1 MEAVWFL
8 LGIVVGA
15 AVAWIVLQRLSDRR
29 VAEAEERVAAELA
42 HAREQARDADVAHAE
57 TKDRLFALQARLQE
71 AEAQVERERAELLA
85 CRERLVQLESRAA
98 AVAEARARLEQVEAE
113 LARRQTTAP
122 VASPTRPAPA
132 PTVAAPAAP
141 AAAAAEP
148 APVAAVRPGEA
159 AAAPARPAEPAEEL
173 RRLDAKLA
181 MLPAGSS
188 ARALLLKRRQE
199 LVARIEHP
207 PAPVVPPPPPA
218 PVEPAPAPAP
228 AAVAAPLSPVP
239 AAEPPAPS
247 TAHRRAPPDDL
258 KLIKGI
264 GPVLE
269 RRLHELGVRS
279 FADLAALT
287 PERVAEIDHA
297 IDFPGRIERER
308 WIEQAKEL
316 LARRRS

>member
-15 AVAWIVLQRLSDRR
+15 ALAWILLQRLSDRR

-42 HAREQARDADVAHAE
+42 HAREQARDADLAHAE
-57 TKDRLFALQARLQE
+57 TKDRLVALQARLQE
-71 AEAQVERERAELLA
+71 AEAQLERERAELLA

-98 AVAEARARLEQVEAE
+98 ALAEARARLEQVEAE
-113 LARRQTTAP
+113 LVRRQATG
-122 VASPTRPAPA
+122 
-132 PTVAAPAAP
+132 AAGGQPAAASAGPLAPPAVTAGLTP
-141 AAAAAEP
+141 AAAATSPEP
-148 APVAAVRPGEA
+148 AV
-159 AAAPARPAEPAEEL
+159 APARPIDPAEEL
-173 RRLDAKLA
+173 RRLEAKLA

-188 ARALLLKRRQE
+188 ARALLLKQRRE

-207 PAPVVPPPPPA
+207 PASVASPPPPA
-218 PVEPAPAPAP
+218 PVEPAPPPAP
-228 AAVAAPLSPVP
+228 AAVGPPPSPVLP
-239 AAEPPAPS
+239 AETPAPS
-247 TAHRRAPPDDL
+247 TDGPRAAPDDL

-287 PERVAEIDHA
+287 PERIAEIDEA
-297 IDFPGRIERER
+297 IEFPGRIERER

-316 LARRRS
+316 LARRRNG

>member
-8 LGIVVGA
+8 LGIVVGVA
-15 AVAWIVLQRLSDRR
+15 LAWIVLQRLSDRR

-42 HAREQARDADVAHAE
+42 HAREQARDADLAHAE
-57 TKDRLFALQARLQE
+57 TKERLVALQARLQE
-71 AEAQVERERAELLA
+71 AEAQLERERAELLA

-98 AVAEARARLEQVEAE
+98 AVAEARARLERVEAE
-113 LARRQTTAP
+113 LARHQATAP
-122 VASPTRPAPA
+122 GASPARPAPA
-132 PTVAAPAAP
+132 PAGAALAAPAADASP
-141 AAAAAEP
+141 S
-148 APVAAVRPGEA
+148 EA
-159 AAAPARPAEPAEEL
+159 APGRARPADPAEEL

-188 ARALLLKRRQE
+188 ARALLSKQRQE
-199 LVARIEHP
+199 LAARLEHP
-207 PAPVVPPPPPA
+207 PAPLVPPSPPA
-218 PVEPAPAPAP
+218 PVEPAPPP
-228 AAVAAPLSPVP
+228 AAAALAPTSAPGP
-239 AAEPPAPS
+239 AAETPARS
-247 TAHRRAPPDDL
+247 TAPPRTPPDDL

-287 PERVAEIDHA
+287 PERVKEIDEA
-297 IDFPGRIERER
+297 IEFPGRIERER

-316 LARRRS
+316 LARRHDG

>member
-8 LGIVVGA
+8 LGIVIGA
-15 AVAWIVLQRLSDRR
+15 ALAWIVLQRLSDRR

-42 HAREQARDADVAHAE
+42 HAREQAREADLAHAE
-57 TKDRLFALQARLQE
+57 TKERLFALQARLRE
-71 AEAQVERERAELLA
+71 AEAQLERERAELLA
-85 CRERLVQLESRAA
+85 CRERLAQLESRAA

-113 LARRQTTAP
+113 LARRQPGAP
-122 VASPTRPAPA
+122 AAGPTRPTPAGAPA
-132 PTVAAPAAP
+132 ELGP
-141 AAAAAEP
+141 AAAAEP
-148 APVAAVRPGEA
+148 GEA
-159 AAAPARPAEPAEEL
+159 APSPARPIDPAEEL
-173 RRLDAKLA
+173 RRLEAKLA

-188 ARALLLKRRQE
+188 ARALLLKQRRE
-199 LVARIEHP
+199 LVARIEHS
-207 PAPVVPPPPPA
+207 PAAFVPPPPPA
-218 PVEPAPAPAP
+218 PVEPAHPPAP
-228 AAVAAPLSPVP
+228 AAVTPPPSPVLP
-239 AAEPPAPS
+239 VEPPAPS
-247 TAHRRAPPDDL
+247 TDGPRAAPDDL

-287 PERVAEIDHA
+287 PERIAEIDQA

-316 LARRRS
+316 LARRRNG